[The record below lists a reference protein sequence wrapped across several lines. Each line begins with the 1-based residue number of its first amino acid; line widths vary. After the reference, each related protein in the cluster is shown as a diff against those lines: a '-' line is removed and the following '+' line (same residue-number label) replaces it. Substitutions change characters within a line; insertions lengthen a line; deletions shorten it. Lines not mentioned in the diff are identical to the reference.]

1 MHYLKRNVILVAL
14 FCFPV
19 MYSCDWKTETDEEPI
34 EVLSALLYST
44 QSNLISLTYAEP
56 TLFGSIFSQQISGVD
71 GAMLDVENYNLQTT
85 HFDRSWQACYL
96 GVFSNIQSI
105 LSVASDHR
113 YGKYRGIANVL
124 TAQALGLATCLW
136 GDIPYAESFGSDE
149 LVLEPAYDRQENI
162 FVQIFQLLD
171 QGIAELGEY
180 GEQYHPGD
188 EDIFFKGN
196 SSDWIR
202 YAHFLRV
209 KFLLHLSKV
218 NGFDELADEFGN
230 EIFKEPGDAFIIDY
244 EELQRPNPRGQYLS
258 NHKSNLRA
266 SDVLLKVLEKYDD
279 PRLPNFFKLSG
290 DSYIGNIPGE
300 ANLNASSLAD
310 MHFSITSH
318 ITLASYTE
326 WMFIKSEYLL
336 RKGDLNAA
344 EEAFANAVKSSLI
357 DYDVY
362 TKEWLETYIAS
373 VEFSLETLLVA
384 KYTAMFLTPEAWLDW
399 RRTGYPAIQ
408 PVASS
413 AVPRRF
419 LYPQSEYLYNSAN
432 VPQNI
437 STTTR
442 MWIDP
447 ESKFSH

>member
-1 MHYLKRNVILVAL
+1 MHYLQRKVFFIAL
-14 FCFPV
+14 FCITV
-19 MYSCDWKTETDEEPI
+19 MSSCDWKTDTDEEPL

-71 GAMLDVENYNLQTT
+71 GTMLDVENYSLQPT

-96 GVFSNIQSI
+96 GVFSNLQSI
-105 LSVASDHR
+105 SAIAKEHG
-113 YGKYRGIANVL
+113 YGKYSGIAKVL
-124 TAQALGLATCLW
+124 TAQSLGLATCLW
-136 GDIPYAESFGSDE
+136 GDIPYSESFDSDE
-149 LVLEPAYDRQENI
+149 LVLEPAYDNQKDI
-162 FVQIFQLLD
+162 FVQVFQLLN

-180 GEQYHPGD
+180 GEQYHPVD

-196 SSDWIR
+196 SGYWIR

-209 KFLLHLSKV
+209 RFLLHLSKV
-218 NGFDELADEFGN
+218 NGFDELADEFNN
-230 EIFKEPGDAFIIDY
+230 EIFMEPGDAFIIDY

-258 NHKSNLRA
+258 AHKSNLRA
-266 SDVLLKVLEKYDD
+266 SNVLLKILEEYDD
-279 PRLPNFFKLSG
+279 PRLPKYFKQAG
-290 DSYIGNIPGE
+290 DSYTGNIPGE
-300 ANLNASSLAD
+300 DNPNASTLAD
-310 MHFSITSH
+310 SQFSITSH

-336 RKGDLNAA
+336 RKGDVNAA

-384 KYTAMFLTPEAWLDW
+384 KYTAMFLTPEAWPDW

-419 LYPQSEYLYNSAN
+419 LYPQTEYLYNSSN

-447 ESKFSH
+447 ESKFNH